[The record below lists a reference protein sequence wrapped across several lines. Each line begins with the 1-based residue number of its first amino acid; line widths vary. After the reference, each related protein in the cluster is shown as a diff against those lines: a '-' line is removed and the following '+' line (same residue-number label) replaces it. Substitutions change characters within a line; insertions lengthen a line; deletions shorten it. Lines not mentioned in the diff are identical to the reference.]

1 MPSSLRVQKLVLG
14 NVEIDIQTVARD
26 LFLSTSQTRA
36 DQVHLDLTNFTGRLT
51 LTTAETAPQI
61 TTTTV
66 ATGSWFSSRQQHEET
81 PQTSIAAPFP
91 HDDPSMSFFTAVQQ
105 PQEASGDDDPSR
117 ASKGQ
122 LDNSDSSIRIPDSTT
137 GLGSELHSLCS
148 TPTVQLFTL
157 DSCLQS
163 NLHLAVTADTNGR
176 LPLHVL
182 CNNEA
187 LLSTDTGRYV
197 ADVFGREL
205 LMQHPLALVQ
215 RDEQGQLPCLP
226 LIHTWVERCYS
237 SIIKD
242 SDDESK
248 EPITVML
255 PEHDAASEAN
265 ETALPAGKQGS
276 MVGVPASSVIEMNQT
291 TEWCL
296 NFLSYG
302 MDFYAG
308 SNITH
313 HSRRLFSHASQ
324 RKLRHEIACAFVTL
338 IPQFISTILLIDD
351 DYDRN
356 RILNLSMV
364 KRAMFCQDAI
374 GPWLMELLKQKGVP
388 SKRAVDFLVLIS
400 RMTDHDFI
408 GGFRTPHSDD
418 EDAYETERNVIF
430 TKLGEMRD
438 LIPAL
443 FVLDEKDMERAATSP
458 AIWHVLRESLAR
470 PFVIGMVVME
480 FILHI
485 TLMLSFR
492 FAVIIR
498 TDASGVLTGSAI
510 PKTLVTAITSFF
522 VTRKIVEALALLSVS
537 PHALR
542 GYFSEFWNMFDL
554 LAIVLVIVVGAIPN
568 TPPVLNA
575 VVLALLWAKIVAFL
589 RAVNIQMATFIQAL
603 FQVRNEK
610 SHKTAAASA
619 ANDG

>member
-1 MPSSLRVQKLVLG
+1 MLG
-14 NVEIDIQTVARD
+14 NVEIDVQTAARD

-36 DQVHLDLTNFTGRLT
+36 DQVHVDLTNFTGRLT
-51 LTTAETAPQI
+51 LTTTEVSPQVATA
-61 TTTTV
+61 TV

-81 PQTSIAAPFP
+81 PQTIHVAAPS
-91 HDDPSMSFFTAVQQ
+91 HEGPSMSFFTAVQ
-105 PQEASGDDDPSR
+105 PQLPGDDGTSCR
-117 ASKGQ
+117 ASAGQ
-122 LDNSDSSIRIPDSTT
+122 LDNSDCSVRISDSST
-137 GLGSELHSLCS
+137 GLGSELHGLCS
-148 TPTVQLFTL
+148 TTTVQLFTL

-163 NLHLAVTADTNGR
+163 NPHWAVTVDANGR
-176 LPLHVL
+176 LPLHIL
-182 CNNEA
+182 CNNEF
-187 LLSTDTGRYV
+187 LLSTDTGRYT

-205 LMQHPLALVQ
+205 LMQHQLALVQ
-215 RDEQGQLPCLP
+215 RDEQGQLPCFP
-226 LIHTWVERCYS
+226 LIHAWVERCCS
-237 SIIKD
+237 SIKD

-248 EPITVML
+248 EPML
-255 PEHDAASEAN
+255 PEHAASEAN
-265 ETALPAGKQGS
+265 ETAPPAGKQDS
-276 MVGVPASSVIEMNQT
+276 KVADVPANNAIEMNKT
-291 TEWCL
+291 TAWCL
-296 NFLSYG
+296 DFLSHG
-302 MDFYAG
+302 MDLYAG
-308 SNITH
+308 VNTTR
-313 HSRRLFSHASQ
+313 HSRRRLFSHTSQ
-324 RKLRHEIACAFVTL
+324 RKLRHEMARALVTL
-338 IPQFISTILLIDD
+338 TPRLISTILLIDN

-364 KRAMFCQDAI
+364 ERAMFCQDAV
-374 GPWLMELLKQKGVP
+374 GPWLMELLKKKGVP

-400 RMTDHDFI
+400 RMTAHDFI

-418 EDAYETERNVIF
+418 VDAYETERNAIF

-498 TDASGVLTGSAI
+498 ADASGVLTGSAI
-510 PKTLVTAITSFF
+510 PRTLVTAITSFF

-554 LAIVLVIVVGAIPN
+554 LAIVLVIVVGAVPN

-603 FQVRNEK
+603 FQVRNEQ
-610 SHKTAAASA
+610 SHKTVATSA
-619 ANDG
+619 AHDG